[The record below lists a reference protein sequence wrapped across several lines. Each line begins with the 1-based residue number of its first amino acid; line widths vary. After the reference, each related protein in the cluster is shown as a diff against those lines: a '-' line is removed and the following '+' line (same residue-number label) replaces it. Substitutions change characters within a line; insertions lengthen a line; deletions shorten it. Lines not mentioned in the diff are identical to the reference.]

1 MGALMD
7 ALQPFVWGKGGK
19 ALSPEKVAALR
30 KIAEA
35 AAGGTTPTTFGGGLS
50 ALGADIGGIIA
61 GRRADA
67 GEDAGMNT
75 AKGVYEAL
83 LGGTTTPEAALG
95 DPWLAADPGMSA
107 VAQAQIEQQMNLDTL
122 AAKGTG
128 ADQPASVEEYI
139 FYADQEKAA
148 GREPVSFSDWQA
160 AKQGGMSISTNP
172 DGTMTF
178 TQGPTKLTE
187 GQSKDLG
194 FLARGQ
200 EANRQLEGLETQL
213 TDWGQSQL
221 APLAPLGLGNYFK
234 TPEFRQAKVAADQFL
249 TVILRKDTGAAVT
262 DHEFEL
268 YGPMFLPV
276 PGDDPATIAMKRRMR
291 DVAILAIESG
301 LGTAEAI
308 GEANRLVLEAK
319 PADQLSSGKPTL
331 QPDADGF
338 VQHPTRPNVKIK
350 TLGPAEPVI

>member
-50 ALGADIGGIIA
+50 ALGADIGGMIA

-67 GEDAGMNT
+67 GEEAGMNT

-139 FYADQEKAA
+139 FYAQQEEAA
-148 GREPVSFSDWQA
+148 GREPVSFGEYQA
-160 AKQGGMSISTNP
+160 AKQSGMSITTNP

-178 TQGPTKLTE
+178 SQGSNMPKLTE
-187 GQSKDLG
+187 GQSKDVVYFTKGSGALPTVDALG
-194 FLARGQ
+194 DKLTSLPEAAAGAAPFNLGAYLQSDEYQQAETAGKEFLA
-200 EANRQLEGLETQL
+200 A
-213 TDWGQSQL
+213 
-221 APLAPLGLGNYFK
+221 
-234 TPEFRQAKVAADQFL
+234 
-249 TVILRKDTGAAVT
+249 ILRKDTGAAVT
-262 DHEFEL
+262 DTEFKI
-268 YGPMFLPV
+268 YGDIYLPK
-276 PGDDPATIAMKRRMR
+276 PGDKPGRLAYKKEARRR
-291 DVAILAIESG
+291 ALQAIQLGIPPQAILAMESAGVG
-301 LGTAEAI
+301 LPPEEEATEPTAKGGLPAPD
-308 GEANRLVLEAK
+308 ANGVITLPDGRTIQ
-319 PADQLSSGKPTL
+319 QLSEG
-331 QPDADGF
+331 A
-338 VQHPTRPNVKIK
+338 
-350 TLGPAEPVI
+350 